1 MQLIALG
8 FFILAAGVASSVQ
21 AIVNSEVGRRT
32 DPITA
37 ATVSF
42 IGGLAVLLVVGAISG
57 KMQLAAAAQLPPLL
71 LTGGLFGVLIVT
83 GFATV
88 VPVLG
93 VTETTLIYILGS
105 LAAALALSS
114 TLLAE
119 DAAIT
124 AKLAKIPAPAAEALR
139 KSAGS
144 AKIESVSTEKDGKTT
159 IYEIELTEPGRPN
172 RESSVTADGKIF
184 AEEETVPLEKTPEP
198 VRKAIEA
205 GAKGAKID
213 QRTGHAAASP
223 LGGLGVLCVRWS
235 LLIVA

>member
-42 IGGLAVLLVVGAISG
+42 IGGLTVLLVVGVISG
-57 KMQLAAAAQLPPLL
+57 RMQLAEAAQLPPLL

-93 VTETTLIYILGS
+93 VTEATLIYILGS
-105 LAAALALSS
+105 LSAALVIDAFGLLGSPLIPITLSRVVGIALAVVGF
-114 TLLAE
+114 LLA
-119 DAAIT
+119 
-124 AKLAKIPAPAAEALR
+124 R
-139 KSAGS
+139 
-144 AKIESVSTEKDGKTT
+144 
-159 IYEIELTEPGRPN
+159 R
-172 RESSVTADGKIF
+172 
-184 AEEETVPLEKTPEP
+184 
-198 VRKAIEA
+198 
-205 GAKGAKID
+205 
-213 QRTGHAAASP
+213 
-223 LGGLGVLCVRWS
+223 
-235 LLIVA
+235 

>member
-1 MQLIALG
+1 MDAVFPLIGRTPPPMQTH
-8 FFILAAGVASSVQ
+8 
-21 AIVNSEVGRRT
+21 R
-32 DPITA
+32 
-37 ATVSF
+37 
-42 IGGLAVLLVVGAISG
+42 LL
-57 KMQLAAAAQLPPLL
+57 
-71 LTGGLFGVLIVT
+71 
-83 GFATV
+83 
-88 VPVLG
+88 
-93 VTETTLIYILGS
+93 S

-172 RESSVTADGKIF
+172 REISVTADGKVF
-184 AEEETVPLEKTPEP
+184 AEEETVPLDKTPEP

-205 GAKGAKID
+205 GAKGAKIE
-213 QRTGHAAASP
+213 RVNRIKRAE
-223 LGGLGVLCVRWS
+223 GVTYEALYVKKGRKS
-235 LLIVA
+235 EVEYLEDGTLRPEAK

>member
-42 IGGLAVLLVVGAISG
+42 IGGLTVLLVVGVISG

-93 VTETTLIYILGS
+93 VTEATLIYILGFLS
-105 LAAALALSS
+105 AALVIDAFGLLGSPLIPITLSRVVGIALAVVGF
-114 TLLAE
+114 LLA
-119 DAAIT
+119 
-124 AKLAKIPAPAAEALR
+124 R
-139 KSAGS
+139 
-144 AKIESVSTEKDGKTT
+144 
-159 IYEIELTEPGRPN
+159 R
-172 RESSVTADGKIF
+172 
-184 AEEETVPLEKTPEP
+184 
-198 VRKAIEA
+198 
-205 GAKGAKID
+205 
-213 QRTGHAAASP
+213 
-223 LGGLGVLCVRWS
+223 
-235 LLIVA
+235 